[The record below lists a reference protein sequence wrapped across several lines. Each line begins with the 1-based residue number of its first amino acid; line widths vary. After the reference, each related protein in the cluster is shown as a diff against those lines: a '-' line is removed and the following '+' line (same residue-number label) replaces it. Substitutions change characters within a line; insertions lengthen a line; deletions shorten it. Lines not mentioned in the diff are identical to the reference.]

1 MERNPNNTP
10 DLSSGSQGFGA
21 GAGSTGTDRLNADL
35 SDTSGDRSA
44 SAFSD
49 ASGTLGEE
57 SLGGGESTL
66 QKGTD
71 ALKEKAGHVKEKAS
85 QLTGQVRERATTLKA
100 TLADKLE
107 AGAERIRQK
116 AARPED
122 VVGEDVSAQT
132 KGNLQNVGQ
141 KVASG
146 MESTADWIRNADMT
160 SMRAGIENQVR
171 TNPGRTL
178 LIALGVGYV
187 LGRALRGRS
196 E

>member
-10 DLSSGSQGFGA
+10 DLSSGSQGFDTGA
-21 GAGSTGTDRLNADL
+21 GGASTDRLNADL
-35 SDTSGDRSA
+35 GDTTGDRSA
-44 SAFSD
+44 SAFSET
-49 ASGTLGEE
+49 SGTLGQE
-57 SLGGGESTL
+57 SLGGGESKL
-66 QKGTD
+66 QKGADTLRD
-71 ALKEKAGHVKEKAS
+71 KAN
-85 QLTGQVRERATTLKA
+85 QLTDQFRERTTTLKA

-116 AARPED
+116 SSRPGE
-122 VVGEDVSAQT
+122 VVGENVSAET

-146 MESTADWIRNADMT
+146 MENTADWIRNADIAA
-160 SMRAGIENQVR
+160 MRSGIENQVR

-187 LGRALRGRS
+187 LGRALRGRG

>member
-10 DLSSGSQGFGA
+10 DLSSGSQGLGA
-21 GAGSTGTDRLNADL
+21 GTDRVNADL
-35 SDTSGDRSA
+35 GDTSGNRSA
-44 SAFSD
+44 TAFGD
-49 ASGTLGEE
+49 TSGTLGEE
-57 SLGGGESTL
+57 SLGGGESKL
-66 QKGTD
+66 QKRAD
-71 ALKEKAGHVKEKAS
+71 VLKEKANQV
-85 QLTGQVRERATTLKA
+85 TGQFREKATTLKA

-116 AARPED
+116 SARPGEI
-122 VVGEDVSAQT
+122 VGENVSAQT

-141 KVASG
+141 KVATG
-146 MESTADWIRNADMT
+146 MENTADWIRNADIA
-160 SMRAGIENQVR
+160 SMRSGIEHQVR